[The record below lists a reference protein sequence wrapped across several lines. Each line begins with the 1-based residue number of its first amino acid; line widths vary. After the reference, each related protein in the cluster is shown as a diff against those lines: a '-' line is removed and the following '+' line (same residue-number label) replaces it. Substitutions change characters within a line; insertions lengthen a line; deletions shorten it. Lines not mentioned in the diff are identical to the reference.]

1 MEKDEPLVEHWDPH
15 EWLRDEDEAKP
26 TRGADTAKRRRI
38 ERVRPALPIVEHWG
52 LDPLFWTHV
61 KLFIGDVLALPP
73 MPGYSEP
80 FNLNGHPVTRVAV
93 MGIIVEAL
101 PRPRHLALSVDDGT
115 GRIQCAYYANSVDE
129 GGVPYSDL
137 QVGCLASIQGK
148 LHHFRQQ
155 RSIAIYRIGIE
166 EDPNAE
172 TQHMLDVVRLG
183 ETIYQRPSP
192 VSAFS
197 RSG

>member
-73 MPGYSEP
+73 MPGYSGTDQLAVPCFVLHPLISFRLSEPDATEP

-101 PRPRHLALSVDDGT
+101 PRPRHLALSGSHLFFVLL
-115 GRIQCAYYANSVDE
+115 CSPSFWSA
-129 GGVPYSDL
+129 
-137 QVGCLASIQGK
+137 
-148 LHHFRQQ
+148 H
-155 RSIAIYRIGIE
+155 RSRGAC
-166 EDPNAE
+166 
-172 TQHMLDVVRLG
+172 
-183 ETIYQRPSP
+183 S
-192 VSAFS
+192 
-197 RSG
+197 